1 MKLIVPIIVPTLAAF
16 IIGTLP
22 LSAQDLRET
31 YFPKKLPETIGAGG
45 MEYVGK
51 DCLKPWVAA
60 DPSEYA
66 GKYTSMTITDGR
78 AQLDVK
84 VHKAKS
90 TEGDVRWHV
99 DGTLTTKIGVG
110 VNHIVSFKNAELR
123 EPKLPTFDVVEDVTP
138 ALFVIFTD
146 PELKDH
152 KPMHAVVIAYEV
164 FVLEAELK
172 D

>member
-1 MKLIVPIIVPTLAAF
+1 
-16 IIGTLP
+16 
-22 LSAQDLRET
+22 
-31 YFPKKLPETIGAGG
+31 
-45 MEYVGK
+45 
-51 DCLKPWVAA
+51 
-60 DPSEYA
+60 
-66 GKYTSMTITDGR
+66 MTITDGH